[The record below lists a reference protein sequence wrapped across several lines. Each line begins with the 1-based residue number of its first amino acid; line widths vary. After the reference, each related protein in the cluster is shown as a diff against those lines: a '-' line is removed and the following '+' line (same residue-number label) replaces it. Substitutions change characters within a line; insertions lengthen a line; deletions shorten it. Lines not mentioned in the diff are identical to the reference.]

1 MPVDRTAGIVVI
13 GNEIL
18 SGKVTDTNSPFLAR
32 ELRKLGVTLLA
43 ISTIPDDVDV
53 IASTVKSFSDRF
65 EIVFT
70 SGGVGPTRD
79 LRQDAGRLGGVE
91 TARARVL
98 VRLGRR

>member
-1 MPVDRTAGIVVI
+1 MPVDRTAGIVII

-53 IASTVKSFSDRF
+53 IASTVKSFSCA
-65 EIVFT
+65 
-70 SGGVGPTRD
+70 
-79 LRQDAGRLGGVE
+79 AGR
-91 TARARVL
+91 
-98 VRLGRR
+98 RLISMKTTTSAL